1 MKKYASA
8 LAIVVLV
15 LAVLSCSL
23 INRFTSVGVDNLTRT
38 NELWPDVPKMDGLD
52 HSEMEMPLPVK
63 LLMRTMLNNMYK
75 LNKNGEDKT
84 PVSGDWV
91 VFSTTK
97 SPQDVQAFYT
107 NDRMTSFGNWETSKQ
122 QTCYDGTD
130 KGYPGVLCGFKKV
143 ENGKEYELL
152 ILAGKEDKK
161 NVTDVFYLRLE
172 SDADANSN
180 SSKR

>member
-1 MKKYASA
+1 
-8 LAIVVLV
+8 
-15 LAVLSCSL
+15 
-23 INRFTSVGVDNLTRT
+23 
-38 NELWPDVPKMDGLD
+38 
-52 HSEMEMPLPVK
+52 
-63 LLMRTMLNNMYK
+63 
-75 LNKNGEDKT
+75 
-84 PVSGDWV
+84 
-91 VFSTTK
+91 
-97 SPQDVQAFYT
+97 VQAFYT
-107 NDRMTSFGNWETSKQ
+107 NDRMTSFGNWEASKQ